1 VKSFSTVESKK
12 TRFQVVAGSASLRRQ
27 SVCVTTKDEI
37 RINQV
42 NVTKG
47 KVHDSYDSLLVVDV
61 LELGILY
68 IILA

>member
-1 VKSFSTVESKK
+1 LL
-12 TRFQVVAGSASLRRQ
+12 RGSASLRRQ

-47 KVHDSYDSLLVVDV
+47 KVNQFHLTTPTSHYQ
-61 LELGILY
+61 
-68 IILA
+68 